1 MEKEVLETLLVIK
14 PLINGK
20 KWLDVGS
27 RNGLNM
33 ISLKECGAR
42 SVTGIDIDS
51 DRFNEFDKYAET
63 YPTLKLL
70 KQNLY
75 FMDPTKKFG
84 GISVFLWNMPFLE
97 YDKVM
102 IKIKELLLPDGIVL
116 IGIYDNVYK
125 EHYPYDEC
133 FIYQLFIKH
142 FKSVKK
148 INKNERSEDKGQWI
162 IKLEYP
168 Y

>member
-1 MEKEVLETLLVIK
+1 
-14 PLINGK
+14 
-20 KWLDVGS
+20 
-27 RNGLNM
+27 
-33 ISLKECGAR
+33 
-42 SVTGIDIDS
+42 
-51 DRFNEFDKYAET
+51 
-63 YPTLKLL
+63 
-70 KQNLY
+70 
-75 FMDPTKKFG
+75 
-84 GISVFLWNMPFLE
+84 
-97 YDKVM
+97 M